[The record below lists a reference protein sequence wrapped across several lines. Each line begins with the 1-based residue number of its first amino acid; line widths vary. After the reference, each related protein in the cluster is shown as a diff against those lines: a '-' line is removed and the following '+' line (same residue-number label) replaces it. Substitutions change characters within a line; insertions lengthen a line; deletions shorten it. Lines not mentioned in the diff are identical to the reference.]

1 MNKAALIKHL
11 AKEVGITKK
20 DAEKAIDSLTG
31 AIIAELK
38 QGNEVSITGFGTFIA
53 KKRHARMGVNP
64 QKPAEK
70 IQQPET
76 VVPKFKAG
84 KTLKDALKK
93 K

>member
-11 AKEVGITKK
+11 SQEVGITKR
-20 DAEKAIDSLTG
+20 DAEKAIDTLVET
-31 AIIAELK
+31 IIKELK

-64 QKPAEK
+64 QKPNEK
-70 IQQPET
+70 IQQPAT

-93 K
+93 A